1 MHNGKNQGCEP
12 RNAVTENAEKAY
24 LISEFNGHMFPTKSW
39 DSEAHRR
46 EHAIRHARVLNAA
59 AAGENISG
67 CFGWCMFDYNTHK
80 EFGSGDRI
88 CYHGVLDMF
97 RNPKLAAAVY
107 ASQQDAKPVLEISST
122 MNIGEQPGG
131 YIGGVVVLTNGDS
144 VRLYKNNE
152 LIRQY
157 FPARPMGILCIR
169 R

>member
-1 MHNGKNQGCEP
+1 
-12 RNAVTENAEKAY
+12 
-24 LISEFNGHMFPTKSW
+24 
-39 DSEAHRR
+39 
-46 EHAIRHARVLNAA
+46 
-59 AAGENISG
+59 
-67 CFGWCMFDYNTHK
+67 MFDYNTHK

-152 LIRQY
+152 RIGQY
-157 FPARPMGILCIR
+157 FPAPSYGHLMHPPIVITDFVGESLEKKEGFDEKTADL
-169 R
+169 